1 MLQLKFLTLFEIHF
15 HNVQNSFLKAGDKS
29 LKQIATRHH
38 SAQLFMMIVSLIGWS
53 LVLYSLLQL
62 PTIEKPFELLFLL
75 TFIFICEHYPMPFR
89 KGNSSLAFPIV
100 FLTYLIYGIE
110 ITVTLYFIGVL
121 LTSWINRR
129 PLRIIFFNP
138 AQLVLSLA
146 GAHFFQSNFLPLFNS
161 SEVWMNFISLFLF
174 ITLFYLLN
182 NLIVDIVLFLR
193 PEKYTLEIWTE
204 KAKGE
209 LFSFGI
215 SLLYGFLLFYL
226 GGQNR
231 GEVDIFTYFFF
242 LSPLIFLAIISSVIL
257 RLRADK
263 QRLKALFQFSSELN
277 KTIPVKEWEKDIQ
290 RLLIDVVF
298 YEESFL
304 FTKDDHDRWKLV
316 FSQGSRIDLN
326 EVLKSEDLT
335 KLDKIRSTQVFNKQD
350 LELAPLSGC
359 FDKNMQAAVYAPLI
373 LDNELIGCLIMTKIR
388 TNSFVV
394 EDVHSISTIAN
405 QLAIFLK
412 TQQLFSEKEQRILL
426 EERNRIAHDIH
437 DGIAQTL
444 AGAVMKFDSAAR
456 RIPSNP
462 EEAQRMINDSNNTLR
477 QGLKEI
483 RDSIYALRPYPTENL
498 SLDMAIQKKIAEI
511 KKNDNNGL
519 EISFEKRGV
528 QTRLSLLTEK
538 VIYSITQES
547 IQNCIKH
554 AQAKSL
560 NILLSYQ
567 KEQIF
572 LKIKD
577 DGVGFSLYE
586 AMTTAMKE
594 PHYGILQMNEDAAKI
609 GATLQIE
616 SSETKGTEIIVR
628 IPKMGFEGG

>member
-1 MLQLKFLTLFEIHF
+1 
-15 HNVQNSFLKAGDKS
+15 
-29 LKQIATRHH
+29 
-38 SAQLFMMIVSLIGWS
+38 MMAVSLIGWS
-53 LVLYSLLQL
+53 LAVFALLQL
-62 PTIEKPFELLFLL
+62 PAIEKPFELLFLL

-89 KGNSSLAFPIV
+89 KGNSSLTFPIV

-110 ITVTLYFIGVL
+110 ITIILYFLGVL
-121 LTSWINRR
+121 LTTWINRR

-138 AQLVLSLA
+138 AQLVLSLT
-146 GAHFFQSNFLPLFNS
+146 GAHLFQSTFLPLLS
-161 SEVWMNFISLFLF
+161 APEMWKNFISLFVF
-174 ITLFYLLN
+174 IAIFYVLN
-182 NLIVDIVLFLR
+182 NFMVDTVLFLR
-193 PEKYTLEIWTE
+193 PEKYTVDIWIE
-204 KAKGE
+204 KGKGE

-215 SLLYGFLLFYL
+215 SLVYGFLLYYL

-231 GEVDIFTYFFF
+231 GEVDIFSYFFF
-242 LSPLIFLAIISSVIL
+242 LSPLIFLAFISSTIL

-263 QRLKALFQFSSELN
+263 QRLKALFHFSSELN
-277 KTIPVKEWEKDIQ
+277 KSIPTKEWDRDIK
-290 RLLIDVVF
+290 LLLSDVVF

-304 FTKDDHDRWKLV
+304 FTKDDQDNWKLA
-316 FSQGSRIDLN
+316 FSEGSGTNLH
-326 EVLKSEDLT
+326 EALEKEDFS
-335 KLDKIRSTQVFNKQD
+335 KLEKIRTTQVFNKQD
-350 LELAPLSGC
+350 LDLAPLSGC

-373 LDNELIGCLIMTKIR
+373 LDNELIGCLILTKIR

-394 EDVHSISTIAN
+394 EDVHSISTISN

-412 TQQLFSEKEQRILL
+412 TQLLFTEKEQRILL

-456 RIPSNP
+456 RIPSHP
-462 EEAQRMINDSNNTLR
+462 QEALRMINSSNDTLR
-477 QGLKEI
+477 EGLKEI
-483 RDSIYALRPYPTENL
+483 RDSIYALRPHPTENL
-498 SLDMAIQKKIAEI
+498 SLDLAIQKKVDDL
-511 KKNDNNGL
+511 KKDGHNGL
-519 EISFEKRGV
+519 AISFERRGA

-547 IQNCIKH
+547 MQNCIKH
-554 AQAKSL
+554 AQATSL

-594 PHYGILQMNEDAAKI
+594 PHYGILQMNEDAAKV

-616 SSETKGTEIIVR
+616 SSETNGTEIIVR

>member
-1 MLQLKFLTLFEIHF
+1 MK
-15 HNVQNSFLKAGDKS
+15 K
-29 LKQIATRHH
+29 IAARHQ

-53 LVLYSLLQL
+53 LALYSLLQL
-62 PTIEKPFELLFLL
+62 PAIEKPFELLLL
-75 TFIFICEHYPMPFR
+75 LSFIFICEHYPMPFR
-89 KGNSSLAFPIV
+89 KGNSSLAFPII

-110 ITVTLYFIGVL
+110 ITIILYFIGVL
-121 LTSWINRR
+121 LTTWINRR

-146 GAHFFQSNFLPLFNS
+146 GAHFFQSNFIPLLDS
-161 SEVWMNFISLFLF
+161 PEVWMNFVSLFVF
-174 ITLFYLLN
+174 IAFFYLLN
-182 NLIVDIVLFLR
+182 NFIVDIVLFLR
-193 PEKYTLEIWTE
+193 PEKYTLEIWAE
-204 KAKGE
+204 KGRGE
-209 LFSFGI
+209 LFSFSI
-215 SLLYGFLLFYL
+215 SLLYGFLLYYL

-231 GEVDIFTYFFF
+231 GEVDIFSYFFF
-242 LSPLIFLAIISSVIL
+242 LSPLIFLAIISSIIL

-263 QRLKALFQFSSELN
+263 QRLKALFHFSSELN
-277 KTIPVKEWEKDIQ
+277 KTIPVKEWEEDIK
-290 RLLIDVVF
+290 RLLSDVVF

-304 FTKDDHDRWKLV
+304 FTKDDQTGWKLA
-316 FSQGSRIDLN
+316 FSQGSRLDLH
-326 EVLKSEDLT
+326 ETLRSMDLG
-335 KLDKIRSTQVFNKQD
+335 KLEKVRSTQVFNKQNLD
-350 LELAPLSGC
+350 EAPLSGC
-359 FDKNMQAAVYAPLI
+359 FDKNMQAAVYAPLL
-373 LDNELIGCLIMTKIR
+373 LDNELIGCLILTKIR

-394 EDVHSISTIAN
+394 EDVHSISTISN

-456 RIPSNP
+456 KIPSHP
-462 EEAQRMINDSNNTLR
+462 ADAQQMINDSNSTLR
-477 QGLKEI
+477 EGLKEI
-483 RDSIYALRPYPTENL
+483 RDSIYALRPYPTESL
-498 SLDMAIQKKIAEI
+498 SLNMAIKKKIDEM
-511 KKNDNNGL
+511 KKDANNDVD
-519 EISFEKRGV
+519 ISFEMRGV

-554 AQAKSL
+554 ARASSL

>member
-1 MLQLKFLTLFEIHF
+1 
-15 HNVQNSFLKAGDKS
+15 
-29 LKQIATRHH
+29 
-38 SAQLFMMIVSLIGWS
+38 MMAVSLIGWS
-53 LVLYSLLQL
+53 LAVFALLQL
-62 PTIEKPFELLFLL
+62 PAIEKPFELLFLL

-89 KGNSSLAFPIV
+89 KGNSSLTFPIV

-110 ITVTLYFIGVL
+110 ITIILYFIGVL
-121 LTSWINRR
+121 LTTWINRR

-138 AQLVLSLA
+138 AQLVLSLV
-146 GAHFFQSNFLPLFNS
+146 GAHLFQSIFMPLFS
-161 SEVWMNFISLFLF
+161 APEMWKNFISLFVF
-174 ITLFYLLN
+174 IAIFYLLN

-193 PEKYTLEIWTE
+193 PEKYTLGIWTE
-204 KAKGE
+204 KGKGE
-209 LFSFGI
+209 LFSFSI
-215 SLLYGFLLFYL
+215 SLVYGFLLYYL
-226 GGQNR
+226 GSQNR
-231 GEVDIFTYFFF
+231 GEVDIFSYFFF
-242 LSPLIFLAIISSVIL
+242 LSPLIFLAIISSTIL

-263 QRLKALFQFSSELN
+263 QRLKALFHFSSELN
-277 KTIPVKEWEKDIQ
+277 KSIPTKEWDKDIK
-290 RLLIDVVF
+290 LLLSDVVI

-304 FTKDDHDRWKLV
+304 FTKDEQDNWKLA
-316 FSQGSRIDLN
+316 FSEGNRPDLH
-326 EVLKSEDLT
+326 ESLEKEDLS
-335 KLDKIRSTQVFNKQD
+335 KLDKIRATQVFNKQ
-350 LELAPLSGC
+350 ELDQAPLSGC

-373 LDNELIGCLIMTKIR
+373 LDNELIGCLILTKIR

-394 EDVHSISTIAN
+394 EDVHSISTISN

-412 TQQLFSEKEQRILL
+412 TQLLFSEKEQRILL

-456 RIPSNP
+456 KIPAHP
-462 EEAQRMINDSNNTLR
+462 QEAKRMINDSNDTLR
-477 QGLKEI
+477 EGLKEI
-483 RDSIYALRPYPTENL
+483 RDSIYALRPYPTEKI
-498 SLDMAIQKKIAEI
+498 SLDLAIQKKI
-511 KKNDNNGL
+511 DDL
-519 EISFEKRGV
+519 EKDGHNSLAVSFERRGV
-528 QTRLSLLTEK
+528 QTHLSLLTEK

-547 IQNCIKH
+547 MQNCIKH
-554 AQAKSL
+554 ARATSL

-567 KEQIF
+567 KEQIL

-577 DGVGFSLYE
+577 DGTGFSLYE

-628 IPKMGFEGG
+628 IPKLGFEGGWNE

>member
-1 MLQLKFLTLFEIHF
+1 
-15 HNVQNSFLKAGDKS
+15 
-29 LKQIATRHH
+29 
-38 SAQLFMMIVSLIGWS
+38 MMAVSLIGWS
-53 LVLYSLLQL
+53 LAVFALLQL
-62 PTIEKPFELLFLL
+62 PAIEKPFELLFLL

-89 KGNSSLAFPIV
+89 KGNSSLTFPIV

-110 ITVTLYFIGVL
+110 ITIILYFLGVL
-121 LTSWINRR
+121 LTTWINRR

-138 AQLVLSLA
+138 AQLVLSLT
-146 GAHFFQSNFLPLFNS
+146 GAHLFQSTFLPLLS
-161 SEVWMNFISLFLF
+161 DPEMWKNFISLFVF
-174 ITLFYLLN
+174 IAIFYLLN
-182 NLIVDIVLFLR
+182 NFIVDTVLFLR
-193 PEKYTLEIWTE
+193 PEKYTVDIWIE
-204 KAKGE
+204 KGKGE

-215 SLLYGFLLFYL
+215 SLVYGFLLYYL

-231 GEVDIFTYFFF
+231 GEVDIFSYFFF
-242 LSPLIFLAIISSVIL
+242 LSPLIFLAFISSTIL

-263 QRLKALFQFSSELN
+263 QRLKALFHFSSELN
-277 KTIPVKEWEKDIQ
+277 KSIPTKEWDRDIK
-290 RLLIDVVF
+290 LLLSDVVF

-304 FTKDDHDRWKLV
+304 FTKDDQGNWKLA
-316 FSQGSRIDLN
+316 FSEGSGTNLH
-326 EVLKSEDLT
+326 EALEKEDFS
-335 KLDKIRSTQVFNKQD
+335 KLEKIRTTQVFNKQD
-350 LELAPLSGC
+350 LDLAPLSGC

-373 LDNELIGCLIMTKIR
+373 LDNELIGCLILTKIR

-394 EDVHSISTIAN
+394 EDVHSISTISN

-412 TQQLFSEKEQRILL
+412 TQLLFSEKEQRILL

-456 RIPSNP
+456 RIPSHP
-462 EEAQRMINDSNNTLR
+462 QEAQRMINSSNDTLR
-477 QGLKEI
+477 EGLKEI
-483 RDSIYALRPYPTENL
+483 RDSIYALRPHPTENL
-498 SLDMAIQKKIAEI
+498 SLDLAIQKKVDDL
-511 KKNDNNGL
+511 KKDGHNGL
-519 EISFEKRGV
+519 AISFERRGA

-547 IQNCIKH
+547 MQNCIKH
-554 AQAKSL
+554 AQATSL

-594 PHYGILQMNEDAAKI
+594 PHYGILQMNEDAAKV

>member
-1 MLQLKFLTLFEIHF
+1 M
-15 HNVQNSFLKAGDKS
+15 
-29 LKQIATRHH
+29 KQIAAKHH
-38 SAQLFMMIVSLIGWS
+38 SAQLFMMAVSLIGWS
-53 LVLYSLLQL
+53 LAVYSVSQL
-62 PTIEKPFELLFLL
+62 PVIEKPFELLFLL

-89 KGNSSLAFPIV
+89 KGNSSLTFPII

-110 ITVTLYFIGVL
+110 ITIILYFLGVL
-121 LTSWINRR
+121 LTTWINRR

-146 GAHFFQSNFLPLFNS
+146 GAHLFQETFMPLFS
-161 SEVWMNFISLFLF
+161 APEMWQNFVSLFIF
-174 ITLFYLLN
+174 IALFYLIN
-182 NLIVDIVLFLR
+182 NFIVDIVLFLR
-193 PEKYTLEIWTE
+193 PEKYTMDIWAE
-204 KAKGE
+204 KGKGE
-209 LFSFGI
+209 LFSFSI
-215 SLLYGFLLFYL
+215 SLLYGFLLYYL
-226 GGQNR
+226 GSQNR

-242 LSPLIFLAIISSVIL
+242 LSPLIFLAIISSIIL

-263 QRLKALFQFSSELN
+263 QRLKALFHFSSELN
-277 KTIPVKEWEKDIQ
+277 KSIPTKEWDKDIK
-290 RLLIDVVF
+290 LLLSDVVF

-304 FTKDDHDRWKLV
+304 FTKDDQDNWKLA
-316 FSQGSRIDLN
+316 FSEGSRADLK
-326 EVLKSEDLT
+326 ESLEKEDLSR
-335 KLDKIRSTQVFNKQD
+335 LEKIRSTQVFNKPD
-350 LELAPLSGC
+350 LDQAPLSGC
-359 FDKNMQAAVYAPLI
+359 FDKNMQAAVYAPLL
-373 LDNELIGCLIMTKIR
+373 LDNELIGCLILTKIR

-394 EDVHSISTIAN
+394 EDVHSISTISN

-412 TQQLFSEKEQRILL
+412 TQLLFSEKEQRILL

-456 RIPSNP
+456 KIPSQP
-462 EEAQRMINDSNNTLR
+462 QEAQRMINDSNNILR
-477 QGLKEI
+477 DGLKEI
-483 RDSIYALRPYPTENL
+483 RDSIYALRPYPTESL
-498 SLDMAIQKKIAEI
+498 SLDLAIQKKITEV

-519 EISFEKRGV
+519 EIFFEKRGI

-554 AQAKSL
+554 ARASSL

-577 DGVGFSLYE
+577 DGIGFSLYE

-616 SSETKGTEIIVR
+616 SSEAGGTEIIVR

>member
-1 MLQLKFLTLFEIHF
+1 
-15 HNVQNSFLKAGDKS
+15 
-29 LKQIATRHH
+29 
-38 SAQLFMMIVSLIGWS
+38 
-53 LVLYSLLQL
+53 
-62 PTIEKPFELLFLL
+62 
-75 TFIFICEHYPMPFR
+75 MPFR
-89 KGNSSLAFPIV
+89 KGNSSLTFPIV

-110 ITVTLYFIGVL
+110 ITVILYFLGVL
-121 LTSWINRR
+121 LTSWLNRR

-146 GAHFFQSNFLPLFNS
+146 GAHLFQRTFLPLFGAP
-161 SEVWMNFISLFLF
+161 EMWKNFVSLFVF
-174 ITLFYLLN
+174 IALFYLLN
-182 NLIVDIVLFLR
+182 NFIVDIVLFLR
-193 PEKYTLEIWTE
+193 PEKYTREIWAE
-204 KAKGE
+204 KGKGE

-215 SLLYGFLLFYL
+215 SLVYGFLLYYL
-226 GGQNR
+226 GSQNR
-231 GEVDIFTYFFF
+231 GEVDIFSYFFF
-242 LSPLIFLAIISSVIL
+242 LSPLIFLAIISSTIL

-263 QRLKALFQFSSELN
+263 QRLKALFHFSSELN
-277 KTIPVKEWEKDIQ
+277 KSIPTKEWDKDIK
-290 RLLIDVVF
+290 LLLRDVIN

-304 FTKDDHDRWKLV
+304 FTKDDQENWKLA
-316 FSQGSRIDLN
+316 FSEGNRSDL
-326 EVLKSEDLT
+326 EKSLEKEDLS
-335 KLDKIRSTQVFNKQD
+335 KLEMIRSTQVFNKQD
-350 LELAPLSGC
+350 LDQAPLAGC
-359 FDKNMQAAVYAPLI
+359 FDKNMQAAVYSPLL
-373 LDNELIGCLIMTKIR
+373 LDCELIGCLILTKIR

-394 EDVHSISTIAN
+394 EDVHSISTISN

-412 TQQLFSEKEQRILL
+412 TQLLFSEKEQRILL

-456 RIPSNP
+456 KIPSHP
-462 EEAQRMINDSNNTLR
+462 KEAQQMVNDSNHTLR
-477 QGLKEI
+477 EGLKEI
-483 RDSIYALRPYPTENL
+483 RDSIYALRPYPTEKL
-498 SLDMAIQKKIAEI
+498 SLDLAIQKKINEVN
-511 KKNDNNGL
+511 KDEHKL
-519 EISFEKRGV
+519 EISFERRGV
-528 QTRLSLLTEK
+528 QTHLSLLTEK

-547 IQNCIKH
+547 MQNCIKH
-554 AQAKSL
+554 ARATSL

>member
-1 MLQLKFLTLFEIHF
+1 
-15 HNVQNSFLKAGDKS
+15 
-29 LKQIATRHH
+29 
-38 SAQLFMMIVSLIGWS
+38 MMAVSLAGWT
-53 LVLYSLLQL
+53 LALYSLLQL
-62 PTIEKPFELLFLL
+62 PAIDKPFELLFLL
-75 TFIFICEHYPMPFR
+75 AFIFICEHYPMPFQ
-89 KGNSSLAFPIV
+89 KGNSSLTFPIV

-110 ITVTLYFIGVL
+110 ITVILYFIAVL
-121 LTSWINRR
+121 LTAWINRR

-138 AQLVLSLA
+138 AQLILSLT
-146 GAHFFQSNFLPLFNS
+146 GAHWFQQLFLPLFS
-161 SEVWMNFISLFLF
+161 FPEMWLNFVALFAF
-174 ITLFYLLN
+174 IAVFYLLN
-182 NLIVDIVLFLR
+182 NFIVDIVLFLR

-204 KAKGE
+204 KGKGE
-209 LFSFGI
+209 LFSFSI
-215 SLLYGFLLFYL
+215 SLLYGFLLYYL
-226 GGQNR
+226 GSQNR
-231 GEVDIFTYFFF
+231 GEIDIFSYFFF
-242 LSPLIFLAIISSVIL
+242 LSPLIFLAIISSTIL

-277 KTIPVKEWEKDIQ
+277 KTIPVKEWEKEIQ
-290 RLLIDVVF
+290 RLLSGVVF

-304 FTKDDHDRWKLV
+304 FTKDEQDGWKLA
-316 FSQGSRIDLN
+316 FSEGSRSDLN
-326 EVLKSEDLT
+326 ELLKSEDLSR
-335 KLDKIRSTQVFNKQD
+335 LDKIQATQVFNKQD
-350 LELAPLSGC
+350 IELAPLSRC
-359 FDKNMQAAVYAPLI
+359 FDKNMQAAVYAPLV

-394 EDVHSISTIAN
+394 EDIHSISTISN

-412 TQQLFSEKEQRILL
+412 THLLFREKEQRILL

-444 AGAVMKFDSAAR
+444 AGAIMKFDSAAR
-456 RIPSNP
+456 KIPSYP
-462 EEAQRMINDSNNTLR
+462 EDAQKMINDSNNSLR
-477 QGLKEI
+477 EGLKEI
-483 RDSIYALRPYPTENL
+483 RDSIYALRPYPTEML
-498 SLDMAIQKKIAEI
+498 SLDMAIRKKIAEL
-511 KKNDNNGL
+511 KEDDHHNL

-554 AQAKSL
+554 ARATSL
-560 NILLSYQ
+560 DILLSYQ

-577 DGVGFSLYE
+577 NGIGFSLYE
-586 AMTTAMKE
+586 AMTKAMKE
-594 PHYGILQMNEDAAKI
+594 PHYGILQMNEDAAKV

-628 IPKMGFEGG
+628 IPKMGFEGGIINDSSTVGG

>member
-1 MLQLKFLTLFEIHF
+1 MKKITA
-15 HNVQNSFLKAGDKS
+15 K
-29 LKQIATRHH
+29 HH
-38 SAQLFMMIVSLIGWS
+38 SAQLFMMVISLIGWS
-53 LVLYSLLQL
+53 LVGYALFHL
-62 PTIEKPFELLFLL
+62 PAIEKPFELLMLL
-75 TFIFICEHYPMPFR
+75 SFIFICEHYPMPFR
-89 KGNSSLAFPIV
+89 KGNSSLTFPIV

-110 ITVTLYFIGVL
+110 MTIVLYFLGVL
-121 LTSWINRR
+121 LTTWIYRR

-138 AQLVLSLA
+138 AQLVLSFM
-146 GAHFFQSNFLPLFNS
+146 GAHWFQSMFMPLFS
-161 SEVWMNFISLFLF
+161 GPDISMNYISLFVF
-174 ITLFYLLN
+174 IALFYIIN
-182 NLIVDIVLFLR
+182 NLIIDIVLLLR
-193 PEKYTLEIWTE
+193 PEKYTVAIWAE
-204 KAKGE
+204 KGRGE

-215 SLLYGFLLFYL
+215 SLVYGFLLYYL

-231 GEVDIFTYFFF
+231 GEVDIFSYFFF
-242 LSPLIFLAIISSVIL
+242 LSPLIFLAIISSTIL

-263 QRLKALFQFSSELN
+263 QRLKALFHFSSELN
-277 KTIPVKEWEKDIQ
+277 KSIPTKEWDKDIK
-290 RLLIDVVF
+290 LLLSDVVF

-304 FTKDDHDRWKLV
+304 FTKDDQDNWHLT
-316 FSQGSRIDLN
+316 FSEGSREDVN
-326 EVLKSEDLT
+326 ETLQSEDFS
-335 KLDKIRSTQVFNKQD
+335 KLEQIRSTQVFNKQD
-350 LELAPLSGC
+350 LDQAPLSRC
-359 FDKNMQAAVYAPLI
+359 FDKNMQVAVYAPLI
-373 LDNELIGCLIMTKIR
+373 LDNELIGCLILTKIR

-394 EDVHSISTIAN
+394 EDVHSISTISN

-412 TQQLFSEKEQRILL
+412 TQLLFSEKEQRILL

-456 RIPSNP
+456 KIPSHP
-462 EEAQRMINDSNNTLR
+462 QEAQQMINDSNNTLR
-477 QGLKEI
+477 EGLKEI
-483 RDSIYALRPYPTENL
+483 RDSIYALRPHPTENL
-498 SLDMAIQKKIAEI
+498 SLDLAIQKKIAEI
-511 KKNDNNGL
+511 KKNHNNGL
-519 EISFEKRGV
+519 QISFDKRGV

-554 AQAKSL
+554 AQASSL

-586 AMTTAMKE
+586 AMTMAMKE
-594 PHYGILQMNEDAAKI
+594 PHYGILQMNEDAAKV

-628 IPKMGFEGG
+628 IPKMGFEGGLLE

>member
-1 MLQLKFLTLFEIHF
+1 M
-15 HNVQNSFLKAGDKS
+15 
-29 LKQIATRHH
+29 KQIAARHH
-38 SAQLFMMIVSLIGWS
+38 SAQLFMMAVSLIGWS
-53 LVLYSLLQL
+53 LAVFALLQL
-62 PTIEKPFELLFLL
+62 PAIEKPFELLFLL

-89 KGNSSLAFPIV
+89 KGNSSLTFPIV

-110 ITVTLYFIGVL
+110 ITIILYFIGVL
-121 LTSWINRR
+121 LTTWINRR

-138 AQLVLSLA
+138 AQLVLSLT
-146 GAHFFQSNFLPLFNS
+146 GAHLFQSIFMPLFS
-161 SEVWMNFISLFLF
+161 APEMWKNFISLFVF
-174 ITLFYLLN
+174 IAIFYLLN

-193 PEKYTLEIWTE
+193 PEKYTLGIWTE
-204 KAKGE
+204 KGKGE
-209 LFSFGI
+209 LFSFSI
-215 SLLYGFLLFYL
+215 SLVYGFLLYYL
-226 GGQNR
+226 GSQNR
-231 GEVDIFTYFFF
+231 GEVDIFSYFFF
-242 LSPLIFLAIISSVIL
+242 LSPLIFLAIISSTIL

-263 QRLKALFQFSSELN
+263 QRLKALFHFSSELN
-277 KTIPVKEWEKDIQ
+277 KSIPTKEWDKDIK
-290 RLLIDVVF
+290 LLLSDVVI

-304 FTKDDHDRWKLV
+304 FTKDEQDNWKLA
-316 FSQGSRIDLN
+316 FSEGNRPDLH
-326 EVLKSEDLT
+326 ESLEKEDLS
-335 KLDKIRSTQVFNKQD
+335 KLDKIRATQVFNKQ
-350 LELAPLSGC
+350 ELDQAPLSGC

-373 LDNELIGCLIMTKIR
+373 LDNELIGCLILTKIR

-394 EDVHSISTIAN
+394 EDVHSISTISN

-412 TQQLFSEKEQRILL
+412 TQLLFSEKEQRILL

-456 RIPSNP
+456 KIPAHP
-462 EEAQRMINDSNNTLR
+462 QEAKRMINDSNDTLR
-477 QGLKEI
+477 EGLKEI
-483 RDSIYALRPYPTENL
+483 RDSIYALRPYPTEKI
-498 SLDMAIQKKIAEI
+498 SLDLAIQKKI
-511 KKNDNNGL
+511 DDL
-519 EISFEKRGV
+519 EKDGHNSLAVSFERRGV
-528 QTRLSLLTEK
+528 QTHLSLLTEK

-547 IQNCIKH
+547 MQNCIKH
-554 AQAKSL
+554 ARATSL

-567 KEQIF
+567 KEQIL

-577 DGVGFSLYE
+577 DGTGFSLYE

-628 IPKMGFEGG
+628 IPKLGFEGGWNE

>member
-1 MLQLKFLTLFEIHF
+1 M
-15 HNVQNSFLKAGDKS
+15 
-29 LKQIATRHH
+29 IA
-38 SAQLFMMIVSLIGWS
+38 VSLIGWF
-53 LVLYSLLQL
+53 LAVYALIHL
-62 PTIEKPFELLFLL
+62 PAIEKPFELLLL
-75 TFIFICEHYPMPFR
+75 LSFIFICEHYPMPFR
-89 KGNSSLAFPIV
+89 KGNSSLTFPIV

-110 ITVTLYFIGVL
+110 ITVILYFLGVL

-138 AQLVLSLA
+138 AQLIISLT
-146 GAHFFQSNFLPLFNS
+146 GAHLFQSFFIPLFS
-161 SEVWMNFISLFLF
+161 ASEMWMNFVSLFVF
-174 ITLFYLLN
+174 IALFYILN
-182 NLIVDIVLFLR
+182 NLIVDIVLLLR
-193 PEKYTLEIWTE
+193 PEKYTVEIWTE
-204 KAKGE
+204 KGKGE
-209 LFSFGI
+209 FFSFSI
-215 SLLYGFLLFYL
+215 SLVYGFLLYYL
-226 GGQNR
+226 GNQNR
-231 GEVDIFTYFFF
+231 GEVDIFSYFFF
-242 LSPLIFLAIISSVIL
+242 LSPLIFLAIISSTIL

-263 QRLKALFQFSSELN
+263 QRLKALFHFSSELN
-277 KTIPVKEWEKDIQ
+277 KSIPTKEWDKDIK
-290 RLLIDVVF
+290 LLLKDVVL

-304 FTKDDHDRWKLV
+304 FTKDDQDNWKLS
-316 FSQGSRIDLN
+316 FSEGSRTDLKESLEKEN
-326 EVLKSEDLT
+326 FS
-335 KLDKIRSTQVFNKQD
+335 KLEQIRSTQVFNKQD
-350 LELAPLSGC
+350 LDQAPLSKC
-359 FDKNMQAAVYAPLI
+359 FDKNMQAAVYAPLM
-373 LDNELIGCLIMTKIR
+373 LDNELSGCLILTKIR

-394 EDVHSISTIAN
+394 EDVHSISTISN

-412 TQQLFSEKEQRILL
+412 TQMLFSEKEQRILV

-456 RIPSNP
+456 NISSHPQV
-462 EEAQRMINDSNNTLR
+462 AQQMINDSNNTLR
-477 QGLKEI
+477 EGLKEI

-498 SLDMAIQKKIAEI
+498 SLDLAIQKKMAEV
-511 KKNDNNGL
+511 KKNNNNGL
-519 EISFEKRGV
+519 VISFDSRGV

-554 AQAKSL
+554 AQATSL

-616 SSETKGTEIIVR
+616 SSEAKGTEIIVR
-628 IPKMGFEGG
+628 IPKMGFEGGMN

>member
-1 MLQLKFLTLFEIHF
+1 M
-15 HNVQNSFLKAGDKS
+15 
-29 LKQIATRHH
+29 
-38 SAQLFMMIVSLIGWS
+38 GWS
-53 LVLYSLLQL
+53 LAVFALLQL
-62 PTIEKPFELLFLL
+62 PAIEKPFELLFLL

-89 KGNSSLAFPIV
+89 KGNSSLTFPIV

-110 ITVTLYFIGVL
+110 ITIILYFLGVL
-121 LTSWINRR
+121 LTTWINRR

-138 AQLVLSLA
+138 AQLVLSLT
-146 GAHFFQSNFLPLFNS
+146 GAHLFQSTFLPLLS
-161 SEVWMNFISLFLF
+161 APEMWKNFISLFVF
-174 ITLFYLLN
+174 IAIFYVLN
-182 NLIVDIVLFLR
+182 NFMVDTVLFLR
-193 PEKYTLEIWTE
+193 PEKYTVDIWIE
-204 KAKGE
+204 KGKGE

-215 SLLYGFLLFYL
+215 SLVYGFLLYYL

-231 GEVDIFTYFFF
+231 GEVDIFSYFFF
-242 LSPLIFLAIISSVIL
+242 LSPLIFLAFISSTIL

-263 QRLKALFQFSSELN
+263 QRLKALFHFSSELN
-277 KTIPVKEWEKDIQ
+277 KSIPTKEWDRDIK
-290 RLLIDVVF
+290 LLLSDVVF

-304 FTKDDHDRWKLV
+304 FTKDDQDNWKLA
-316 FSQGSRIDLN
+316 FSEGSGTNLH
-326 EVLKSEDLT
+326 EALEKEDFS
-335 KLDKIRSTQVFNKQD
+335 KLEKIRTTQVFNKQD
-350 LELAPLSGC
+350 LDLAPLSGC

-373 LDNELIGCLIMTKIR
+373 LDNELIGCLILTKIR

-394 EDVHSISTIAN
+394 EDVHSISTISN

-412 TQQLFSEKEQRILL
+412 TQLLFTEKEQRILL

-456 RIPSNP
+456 RIPSHP
-462 EEAQRMINDSNNTLR
+462 QEALRMINSSNDTLR
-477 QGLKEI
+477 EGLKEI
-483 RDSIYALRPYPTENL
+483 RDSIYALRPHPTENL
-498 SLDMAIQKKIAEI
+498 SLDLAIQKKVDDL
-511 KKNDNNGL
+511 KKDGHNGL
-519 EISFEKRGV
+519 AISFERRGA

-547 IQNCIKH
+547 MQNCIKH
-554 AQAKSL
+554 AQATSL

-594 PHYGILQMNEDAAKI
+594 PHYGILQMNEDAAKV

-616 SSETKGTEIIVR
+616 SSETNGTEIIVR

>member
-1 MLQLKFLTLFEIHF
+1 M
-15 HNVQNSFLKAGDKS
+15 
-29 LKQIATRHH
+29 KQISTRHH
-38 SAQLFMMIVSLIGWS
+38 SAQLFMMAVSLIGWS
-53 LVLYSLLQL
+53 LAVFALLQL
-62 PTIEKPFELLFLL
+62 PAIEKPFELLFLL

-89 KGNSSLAFPIV
+89 KGNSSLTFPIV

-110 ITVTLYFIGVL
+110 ITIILYFLGVL
-121 LTSWINRR
+121 LTTWINRR

-138 AQLVLSLA
+138 AQLVLSLT
-146 GAHFFQSNFLPLFNS
+146 GAHLFQSTFLPLLS
-161 SEVWMNFISLFLF
+161 APEMWKNFISLFVF
-174 ITLFYLLN
+174 IAIFYVLN
-182 NLIVDIVLFLR
+182 NFMVDTVLFLR
-193 PEKYTLEIWTE
+193 PEKYTVDIWIE
-204 KAKGE
+204 KGKGE

-215 SLLYGFLLFYL
+215 SLVYGFLLYYL

-231 GEVDIFTYFFF
+231 GEVDIFSYFFF
-242 LSPLIFLAIISSVIL
+242 LSPLIFLAFISSTIL

-263 QRLKALFQFSSELN
+263 QRLKALFHFSSELN
-277 KTIPVKEWEKDIQ
+277 KSIPTKEWDRDIK
-290 RLLIDVVF
+290 LLLSDVVF

-304 FTKDDHDRWKLV
+304 FTKDDQDNWKLA
-316 FSQGSRIDLN
+316 FSEGSGTNLH
-326 EVLKSEDLT
+326 EALEKEDFS
-335 KLDKIRSTQVFNKQD
+335 KLEKIRTTQVFNKQD
-350 LELAPLSGC
+350 LDLAPLSGC

-373 LDNELIGCLIMTKIR
+373 LDNELIGCLILTKIR

-394 EDVHSISTIAN
+394 EDVHSISTISN

-412 TQQLFSEKEQRILL
+412 TQLLFTEKEQRILL

-456 RIPSNP
+456 RIPSHP
-462 EEAQRMINDSNNTLR
+462 QEALRMINSSNDTLR
-477 QGLKEI
+477 EGLKEI
-483 RDSIYALRPYPTENL
+483 RDSIYALRPHPTENL
-498 SLDMAIQKKIAEI
+498 SLDLAIQKKVDDL
-511 KKNDNNGL
+511 KKDGHNGL
-519 EISFEKRGV
+519 AISFERRGA

-547 IQNCIKH
+547 MQNCIKH
-554 AQAKSL
+554 AQATSL

-594 PHYGILQMNEDAAKI
+594 PHYGILQMNEDAAKV

-616 SSETKGTEIIVR
+616 SSETNGTEIIVR

>member
-1 MLQLKFLTLFEIHF
+1 MMVI
-15 HNVQNSFLKAGDKS
+15 S
-29 LKQIATRHH
+29 L
-38 SAQLFMMIVSLIGWS
+38 MGWS
-53 LVLYSLLQL
+53 LVGYALFHL
-62 PTIEKPFELLFLL
+62 PAIEKPFELLMLL
-75 TFIFICEHYPMPFR
+75 SFIFICEHYPMPFR
-89 KGNSSLAFPIV
+89 KGNSSLTFPIV

-110 ITVTLYFIGVL
+110 MTIVLYFLGVL
-121 LTSWINRR
+121 LTTWIYRR

-138 AQLVLSLA
+138 AQLVLSFM
-146 GAHFFQSNFLPLFNS
+146 GAHWFQSMAMPLFS
-161 SEVWMNFISLFLF
+161 GPDISMNYISLFVF
-174 ITLFYLLN
+174 IALFYIIN
-182 NLIVDIVLFLR
+182 NLIIDIVLFLR
-193 PEKYTLEIWTE
+193 PEKYTVAIWAE
-204 KAKGE
+204 KGRGE

-215 SLLYGFLLFYL
+215 SLVYGFLLYYL

-231 GEVDIFTYFFF
+231 GEVDIFSYFFF
-242 LSPLIFLAIISSVIL
+242 LSPLIFLAIISSTIL

-263 QRLKALFQFSSELN
+263 QRLKALFHFSSELN
-277 KTIPVKEWEKDIQ
+277 KSIPTKEWDKDIK
-290 RLLIDVVF
+290 LLLSDVVF

-304 FTKDDHDRWKLV
+304 FTKDDQNHWHLT
-316 FSQGSRIDLN
+316 FSEGSREDLN
-326 EVLKSEDLT
+326 ETLQSEDFS
-335 KLDKIRSTQVFNKQD
+335 KLEQIRSTQVFNKQD
-350 LELAPLSGC
+350 LDHAPLSRC
-359 FDKNMQAAVYAPLI
+359 FDKNMQVAVYAPLI
-373 LDNELIGCLIMTKIR
+373 LDNELIGCLILTKIR

-394 EDVHSISTIAN
+394 EDVHSISTISN

-412 TQQLFSEKEQRILL
+412 TQMLFSEKEQRILL

-456 RIPSNP
+456 KIPSHP
-462 EEAQRMINDSNNTLR
+462 QEAQQMINDSNNTLR
-477 QGLKEI
+477 EGLKEI
-483 RDSIYALRPYPTENL
+483 RDSIYALRPHPTENL
-498 SLDMAIQKKIAEI
+498 SLDLAIQKKIAEI
-511 KKNDNNGL
+511 KKSHNNGL
-519 EISFEKRGV
+519 DISFDQRGV

-554 AQAKSL
+554 AQASTL

-586 AMTTAMKE
+586 AMTMAMKE
-594 PHYGILQMNEDAAKI
+594 PHYGILQMNEDAAKV

-628 IPKMGFEGG
+628 IPKMGFEGGQIG